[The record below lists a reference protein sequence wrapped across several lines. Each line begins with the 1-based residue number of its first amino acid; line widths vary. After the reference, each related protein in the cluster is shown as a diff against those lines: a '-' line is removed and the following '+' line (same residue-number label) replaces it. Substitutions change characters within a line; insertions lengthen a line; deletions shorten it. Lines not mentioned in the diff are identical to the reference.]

1 MTVARWVRYASV
13 LALAGFSGFTVLYS
27 TGITGVTKKPNHVFF
42 EPGCFCHG
50 DTASA
55 AVTVWI
61 EGPDT
66 VAAGQQTL
74 FRLSVAR
81 DSVVAA
87 GFNVAS
93 FFGPLGI
100 ADSAATQLME
110 PAPGESPELTH
121 VQPRPASGSDTIS
134 WEFRYRAPF
143 SAGVVDTL
151 YANGNTVNLT
161 GDPSGDAWAFA
172 PGFLVTIV
180 PVSGAAAPP
189 IAHRYRLHQN
199 HPNPFNPSTTI
210 GYSLPARADV
220 RLAVYDLAGRHVQ
233 TLLEESQEAGDHA
246 VSFDAGGLSSGV
258 YLCRL
263 TAESA
268 DGITS
273 DARKMVLMK

>member
-1 MTVARWVRYASV
+1 MKTVRWIRYALV

-50 DTASA
+50 DTASPT
-55 AVTVWI
+55 VTVRI

-66 VAAGQQTL
+66 LAAGEQST
-74 FRLSVAR
+74 FRISVVR

-100 ADSAATQLME
+100 ADSAFTQLME

-121 VQPRPASGSDTIS
+121 LQPKQSSGSDTIS

-151 YANGNTVNLT
+151 YANGNAVDLT

-172 PGFLVTIV
+172 PEFLVTIV
-180 PVSGAAAPP
+180 PVADVAPP
-189 IAHRYRLHQN
+189 PLVHRYRLRQN

-210 GYSLPARADV
+210 GYTLPARANV
-220 RLAVYDLAGRHVQ
+220 RLEVYDVTGRHVQ
-233 TLLEESQEAGDHA
+233 TLLEEPQEAGEHEI
-246 VSFDAGGLSSGV
+246 SFDAGGLSSGV
-258 YLCRL
+258 YLCRM

-268 DGITS
+268 DGITA
-273 DARKMVLMK
+273 DVRKMVLAK